1 MTLEHIPKALSPQG
15 TIPSAPKDF
24 AVYVSALSRPE
35 GGVGHSGRVLQGMAN
50 KPHTWLWD
58 ALGGLFLP

>member
-24 AVYVSALSRPE
+24 AVYVSARGGTRWEDAMVEDTGGE
-35 GGVGHSGRVLQGMAN
+35 G
-50 KPHTWLWD
+50 
-58 ALGGLFLP
+58 